1 MTRIRPIRRSFVVTI
16 RRSAHGFG
24 RLVAAIA
31 LVAGSAA
38 VAQDAVLDRPVRAG
52 ELTLFPSA
60 RDASQYYYVAD
71 RARLVRGGSGA
82 PQFSFLQYVDSGAAD
97 GDESEGG
104 GIVHFVVE
112 LGVPED
118 VVADAERA
126 LASVAD
132 DAELLGAIP
141 FRSGKFAL
149 ISSIASAEGEDAF
162 AETVLGVGN
171 APLLEGER
179 AAISVR
185 LTREGAELMAASL
198 ENATTDLSVSFEMQV
213 EGYRAPKQ
221 AKLVAN
227 FERIYSNDTFAAGI
241 ATPYL
246 QADIE
251 AAFDDLRREGHIEL
265 TDIGADADQNA
276 LIKTAYDKLIE
287 IMFEAAP
294 TTGTTALQELSA
306 AGQAGSSGGGD
317 LLSRANS
324 LLTTQ
329 RTEARAQNDAIRQR
343 NAANQQGSIAAA
355 EAAANAAQASN
366 ARDEATSRA
375 RAARTLLAEKE
386 AQLAAEREAR
396 EAAGD
401 LEGEEAEVADQR
413 VAALETA
420 LARYR
425 SDAETAGAQAERLT
439 GEAETAEGA
448 ATTARAAAIPPE
460 EAENVPG
467 IAIVASYRMKRSKV
481 SGEVTINL
489 NKYTAMT
496 LPLRFDQNL
505 GDLRRFA
512 DQITRIVDVGA
523 TAFQRR
529 EVEVFTDLD
538 AEDFGTLVNSATV
551 ILRKEHE
558 DATVSEA
565 SLSINRA
572 NFNDSANAFT
582 LSYNRLG
589 DSQAS
594 AFRNY
599 EYEVLWNFAGGIEM
613 AEPPRETRADDIVL
627 APRMARRTLSIEAD
641 PEVIEAEGIRAITV
655 QIFVPLP
662 DRERIEQVTLR
673 PRPDGTGLSQIVDVV
688 TPDDATAIDYE
699 LTWIMRDGTTRTS
712 GRRTANGP
720 LLFADTL

>member
-1 MTRIRPIRRSFVVTI
+1 MISRRPVRL
-16 RRSAHGFG
+16 FG
-24 RLVAAIA
+24 HLIAVIA
-31 LVAGSAA
+31 LAAGSVAL
-38 VAQDAVLDRPVRAG
+38 AQDAVLDRPVRAG

-60 RDASQYYYVAD
+60 SDGSQYYYVAD
-71 RARLVRGGSGA
+71 RARLVREGSGA

-118 VVADAERA
+118 MVADAERA

-198 ENATTDLSVSFEMQV
+198 ENATSDLSVSFEMQV

-227 FERIYSNDTFAAGI
+227 FERIYANDTFAAGI

-251 AAFDDLRREGHIEL
+251 AAFDELRREGHIEL
-265 TDIGADADQNA
+265 TDIGADVDQNA
-276 LIKTAYDKLIE
+276 LIKTAYDKLIA

-294 TTGTTALQELSA
+294 TTGTTALQELA
-306 AGQAGSSGGGD
+306 TAGQSGGGGGD
-317 LLSRANS
+317 LLTRANS

-329 RTEARAQNDAIRQR
+329 RTEARGKNDAIRQR
-343 NAANQQGSIAAA
+343 NAANQQGNVAAA
-355 EAAANAAQASN
+355 EAATAAAQAAT

-375 RAARTLLAEKE
+375 RAARTLLAGKEK
-386 AQLAAEREAR
+386 QLAEEREAR

-413 VAALETA
+413 IAALETA

-425 SDAETAGAQAERLT
+425 SEAETAEAEAERLT
-439 GEAETAEGA
+439 GEAETAQGA

-512 DQITRIVDVGA
+512 DQIIQIVDVGA

-558 DATVSEA
+558 DETVSEA

-572 NFNDSANAFT
+572 NFNNSANAFT

-589 DSQAS
+589 DSQSS
-594 AFRNY
+594 AFRSY

-613 AEPPRETRADDIVL
+613 VEPLRTTRADDIVL
-627 APRMARRTLSIEAD
+627 TPRMARRQLSIEAD

-662 DRERIEQVTLR
+662 DRERIERLTLR
-673 PRPDGTGLSQIVDVV
+673 PRVDGTGLSEIVDIV
-688 TPDDATAIDYE
+688 TADDSTAIDYE
-699 LTWIMRDGTTRTS
+699 VTWIMRDGTTQTS

-720 LLFADTL
+720 LLFVDSL